1 MAKSISVKRKKAGR
15 PATGTEPLYGVR
27 IADAL
32 MKQIMD
38 WAKSR
43 GATRSEAIRRLVE
56 LGLTVKTKARP
67 TSRLRA
73 ALVADLAADAIDSLG
88 LKVKTPA
95 RPLSKPS
102 RRLRAQELATKAIEK
117 MIDPSAPPEE
127 RAQRRRRL
135 TKGPTEFREDRVD
148 LPKAKK

>member
-1 MAKSISVKRKKAGR
+1 MAVSNKVILKKKAGR
-15 PATGTEPLYGVR
+15 PATGNDPVRAIRLSDEFLAKIDNWAAQQHDEPG
-27 IADAL
+27 
-32 MKQIMD
+32 
-38 WAKSR
+38 
-43 GATRSEAIRRLVE
+43 RSAAIRRLVE
-56 LGLTVKTKARP
+56 
-67 TSRLRA
+67 
-73 ALVADLAADAIDSLG
+73 LG

-95 RPLSKPS
+95 RPVSKPG

-148 LPKAKK
+148 LPKAKGK